1 MQDVLTSAIELHQTG
16 QLRTAA
22 QLYRQVLAR
31 EQQNAD
37 ALHLLGVLHHQQGD
51 HASAVELIG
60 KAIALRPSVPAFHAN
75 LAEAYRAQG
84 RLARAA
90 GCCRT
95 ALCLWPDYPEA
106 LCNLGLALQGLGCQ
120 DEAIEQFRHALRLR
134 PDFAA
139 GHNGLGTALREKGQ
153 LDEAL
158 DHFRHAALHD
168 PRLAMA
174 QSNLGQLLLERG
186 KADEALPHCQEA
198 VRLEP
203 DLAAAHNNLGNVLR
217 ALGRLVEARAAYT
230 EALRIDPNLAQAH
243 ANLGRTLQQEGQF
256 ADALPW
262 MTRAVEL
269 EPDNAPWWENL
280 ADLHMEREEPAQA
293 IPCYER
299 VLRLSPEKGDCPL
312 EDRGTVPF
320 FGAEPDRPTTHNA
333 LGWALQEEGHLAA
346 AAEHFRTALRLDPA
360 AGSAQ
365 LNLGGVHEERGEL
378 TEAESAF
385 RETLRIQPRLVVA
398 HARLA
403 TLLRGKLPEADLAAL
418 EACLADPQVNGE
430 ARGHLLFGLVQLL
443 DARGEYGRAAECV
456 REANGLALEQAKRC
470 HRAYDTVEHEEFVS
484 HLLTA
489 SDAGFFARTAG
500 GGSSTGRPVFVF
512 GLPRSGTTLIEQV
525 LASHSRIHAA
535 GELRLVRRSFEAIP
549 KALGR
554 SEWPIHCLPHLD
566 AAAVGR
572 LAEQHLAQLER
583 LDEGTAE
590 RVVDKMPDNYL
601 YLGLIVAMFPG
612 AVLIHCRR
620 DLRDTAVSCWM
631 TNFRSIRWANDP
643 EHLISRFVQYRRV
656 MEHWRTV
663 LPVTIHDVDY
673 AETVTDLEG
682 VARRLVAACG
692 LEWEPACLEFHRTN
706 RPVRTASLSQVR
718 QPIYQHAVGRWKNYE
733 HALADLFARLSAY
746 GLLVTQA

>member
-16 QLRTAA
+16 QLRSAG

-51 HASAVELIG
+51 HSYAVELIS
-60 KAIALRPSVPAFHAN
+60 KAIALRPTVPAFHAN

-84 RLARAA
+84 QFLRAV

-106 LCNLGLALQGLGCQ
+106 LCNLGLALQGLGRP
-120 DEAIEQFRHALRLR
+120 DDAIEQFQHALQLR

-158 DHFRHAALHD
+158 DHFRHAVKND

-174 QSNLGQLLLERG
+174 HSNLGQLLLERG

-217 ALGRLVEARAAYT
+217 ALNRLVDARAAYS
-230 EALRIDPNLAQAH
+230 EALRLDPDLARAH

-269 EPDNAPWWENL
+269 EPDNARWWENL
-280 ADLHMEREEPAQA
+280 GDLHMDREEPPEA

-299 VLRLSPEKGDCPL
+299 VLSLK
-312 EDRGTVPF
+312 
-320 FGAEPDRPTTHNA
+320 PDSPTTLNA
-333 LGWALQEEGHLAA
+333 LGWALQEEGHLAEA
-346 AAEHFRTALRLDPA
+346 LKHFRTALRLDPGS
-360 AGSAQ
+360 GSAQ
-365 LNLGGVHEERGEL
+365 LNMGGVHEELGEL
-378 TEAESAF
+378 TQAENAF
-385 RETLRIQPRLVVA
+385 RAALRIQPSLVVA

-403 TLLRGKLPEADLAAL
+403 TLLRCKLPEPDRAAM
-418 EACLADPQVNGE
+418 EVCLADTQTDGE
-430 ARGHLLFGLVQLL
+430 ARGHLLFGLAQLL
-443 DARGEYGRAAECV
+443 DARGEYGRAAECL
-456 REANGLALEQAKRC
+456 REANGLALEQANRR
-470 HRAYDTVEHEEFVS
+470 HRAYDPVEHEEFVS
-484 HLLTA
+484 NLLA
-489 SDAGFFARTAG
+489 VSDAGFFARITP
-500 GGSSTGRPVFVF
+500 GGSATRRPVFIF

-554 SEWPIHCLPHLD
+554 SEWPIHSLPHLD
-566 AAAVGR
+566 AAAVSQ
-572 LAEQHLAQLER
+572 LAEHHLARLQQ
-583 LDEGTAE
+583 LDEGMSE
-590 RVVDKMPDNYL
+590 RIVDKMPDNYL
-601 YLGLIVAMFPG
+601 YLGLIVAMFPR
-612 AVLIHCRR
+612 AVLIQCSR
-620 DLRDTAVSCWM
+620 DLRDVALSCWM
-631 TNFRSIRWANDP
+631 TNFRSIRWASDP
-643 EHLISRFVQYRRV
+643 EHLASRFAQYRRV
-656 MEHWRTV
+656 MEHWQAV
-663 LPVTIHDVDY
+663 LPATIHEVDY
-673 AETVTDLEG
+673 AEAVTDLEG

-692 LEWEPACLEFHRTN
+692 LEWEPACLQFHRTN
-706 RPVRTASLSQVR
+706 RPIRTASLTQVR
-718 QPIYQHAVGRWKNYE
+718 QPIYKHAVARWKNYE
-733 HALADLFARLSAY
+733 HALADLFARLPAD
-746 GLLVTQA
+746 GLL